1 MAYTLTSLPQH
12 LHLYQ
17 TSSQEKQDS
26 LPLSSPHQALLLVG
40 FPNATK
46 SLFSS
51 LQELQNKFLPLVL
64 YGSSQTLA
72 SLVLF
77 GEKSNLI
84 LVLNLLQN
92 PSAQDKERKYN
103 EKEAQRN
110 QFSVALKYMTQGSD
124 HIINMNELM
133 KRLYPSFINM
143 KGTQEYNNIKV
154 ELVHNKKPSQL
165 SINLGPHVKCFNSN

>member
-1 MAYTLTSLPQH
+1 MVAPTKIQNNMAYTLTSLPRH

-46 SLFSS
+46 PLFSS

-110 QFSVALKYMTQGSD
+110 
-124 HIINMNELM
+124 
-133 KRLYPSFINM
+133 
-143 KGTQEYNNIKV
+143 
-154 ELVHNKKPSQL
+154 
-165 SINLGPHVKCFNSN
+165 